1 MKNQVNK
8 AGFKTLDQ
16 VKGNFLGEKGTAKR
30 DQYEIELRAE
40 LIGIEIKKLRIE
52 QKLSQ
57 AELGD
62 KIGVKKGQISKIESN
77 SSNVTISTLN
87 RVFDALGKT
96 LNLEVRSA

>member
-1 MKNQVNK
+1 MKNQVKK

-16 VKGNFLGEKGTAKR
+16 VKDNFLGKEGTAKR
-30 DQYEIELRAE
+30 DQYEVELKSE

-57 AELGD
+57 AELGER
-62 KIGVKKGQISKIESN
+62 IGVKKGQISKIENN
-77 SSNVTISTLN
+77 SSNVTVNTLS
-87 RVFDALGKT
+87 RVFSALGKT